1 MNLPR
6 NFCLLAAVTL
16 TLLFCSSVLAQGP
29 SELTVAD
36 SAAAA
41 PTATPA
47 VPDTPTI
54 PDAPAVPDAPAP
66 TPLPPP
72 DPRSQYPTG
81 ATSGDWRVGI
91 TVYGWF
97 PGLHGTVG
105 GYGHN
110 ASIHV
115 PFSDVFHVL
124 KGIVPVAV
132 ETDKGRFLMPVDF
145 LWMKLGIDDGIP
157 INDFGQ
163 SSVDTHMTQSIL
175 TPKFGYRLLDADH
188 LKFDALGGIR
198 YWHVGLDNT
207 LEPSGISRSDS
218 ANWVDGLGG
227 GRFILPLGERAA
239 VTVAGDAGAGQADLD
254 YQALG
259 LLNFNITP
267 KLGLAVGWRY
277 LYEDYR
283 PGGTNQFVY
292 NPTISGAIAGFGYNF
307 GGKPPVPP
315 TASCSASPTQ
325 VFPGDQV
332 AVTAT
337 TTGLNPKLN
346 VLYTWSGD
354 GVTGDGTTAHVNTS
368 ALNPGTYTV
377 TGNIKEGKPGK
388 EGLKPWEVASCSAT
402 YTVKEF
408 EPPTISCA
416 ANPNDLKPGDSSTI
430 TAQAVSPQNRPLTYS
445 YQASSGTISGSGNT
459 ATYSSAG
466 ASPGPMQ
473 ITGTVADDK
482 GHTASCSTSV
492 NIQAPPPP
500 PPQASPELIARLRLH
515 SVFFPTALPTEKHP
529 EGGLVESQQAILTS
543 LAADFKTYL
552 TFKPDA
558 HLNLIGHADPRGTSE
573 FNLKLSERRV
583 ARAKAFLVEQGVP
596 EANIET
602 QAVGDEHQL
611 SKDEVRNLIE
621 TNPDLSDEQ
630 KKKTLRQL
638 NVIVLAQNRRVDV
651 RLKGSEQESAL
662 HYPFNAAD
670 SATLLD
676 LKKPASK
683 TTRKK

>member
-6 NFCLLAAVTL
+6 NFCLLVAATL
-16 TLLFCSSVLAQGP
+16 ALPFCTSVFAQGP
-29 SELTVAD
+29 AELTVAD

-41 PTATPA
+41 PTATP
-47 VPDTPTI
+47 PI
-54 PDAPAVPDAPAP
+54 PDAPAP
-66 TPLPPP
+66 TAAPTP
-72 DPRSQYPTG
+72 DSASQYPTG
-81 ATSGDWRVGI
+81 SAAGDWRVGI

-105 GYGHN
+105 AFGHD

-115 PFSDVFHVL
+115 PFSDVFHTL

-132 ETDKGRFLMPVDF
+132 EVDKGRFLMPVDF
-145 LWMKLGIDDGIP
+145 LWMKLGVDNGIP
-157 INDFGQ
+157 ISDFGQ
-163 SSVDTHMTQSIL
+163 TSIDTHLTQSIL
-175 TPKFGYRLLDADH
+175 TPKVGYRLLDAEH
-188 LKFDALGGIR
+188 LKFDALGGVR
-198 YWHVGLDNT
+198 YWHLGLNNT
-207 LEPSGISRSDS
+207 LNPSGLSSS
-218 ANWVDGLGG
+218 SSTNWVDGLGG
-227 GRFILPLGERAA
+227 GRFILPLGEKAA

-254 YQALG
+254 YQLLG

-277 LYEDYR
+277 LDVDYR
-283 PGGTNQFVY
+283 PGNSNQFVY
-292 NPTISGAIAGFGYNF
+292 DTITSGAIAGFGYNF

-315 TASCSASPTQ
+315 TVSCSASPTQ

-332 AVTAT
+332 TVTAIAS
-337 TTGLNPKLN
+337 GLNPKWN
-346 VLYTWSGD
+346 VVYTWSGE
-354 GVTGDGTTAHVNTS
+354 GVTGAGTTANVNTS

-377 TGNIKEGKPGK
+377 TGNLKEGKPGK
-388 EGLKPWEVASCSAT
+388 EGLKPWQVASCSAT

-408 EPPTISCA
+408 EPPTISCS

-445 YQASSGTISGSGNT
+445 YQASSGTISGSGTT
-459 ATYSSAG
+459 ATYSSTG
-466 ASPGPMQ
+466 ASPGPVQ

-500 PPQASPELIARLRLH
+500 PPPQASPELVARLRLH
-515 SVFFPTALPTEKHP
+515 SVFFPTALPTERHP
-529 EGGLVESQQAILTS
+529 EGGLVESQQATLTS

-558 HLNLIGHADPRGTSE
+558 RLTLTGHADPRGTAV
-573 FNLKLSERRV
+573 FNQALSERRV

-596 EANIET
+596 EANIDT
-602 QAVGDEHQL
+602 QALGDEHL
-611 SKDEVRNLIE
+611 LGKDDVKNLIE

-630 KKKTLRQL
+630 KKKILRQL

-651 RLKGSEQESAL
+651 RLNGSEQGSEL

-676 LKKPASK
+676 LKRPTKGAP
-683 TTRKK
+683 KKK